1 MKRCNDEIRDNKKI
15 GGNML
20 VHLTPTFINPYS
32 NIKVELEYLGILT
45 GKDNYEY
52 EIPIENLVLKKPY
65 PNKMYYVACAKR
77 NNKAFN
83 GLYAHIDE
91 ENITEFTVCEE
102 WKTVIDKVERTHFHY
117 ITFNILDSK
126 YSAVSQ
132 DHLLWKEYNID
143 IHQNWIP
150 VTCTPKMEL
159 DSANNIAKRSPR
171 WNNGIEDVYYF
182 DGVIKQRIEHYYVPT
197 MPHQK
202 LFELGNTFY
211 RNRMPDINID
221 AFNLTKN

>member
-117 ITFNILDSK
+117 ITFNILK
-126 YSAVSQ
+126 FCTY
-132 DHLLWKEYNID
+132 KD
-143 IHQNWIP
+143 I
-150 VTCTPKMEL
+150 K
-159 DSANNIAKRSPR
+159 
-171 WNNGIEDVYYF
+171 
-182 DGVIKQRIEHYYVPT
+182 
-197 MPHQK
+197 
-202 LFELGNTFY
+202 
-211 RNRMPDINID
+211 
-221 AFNLTKN
+221 